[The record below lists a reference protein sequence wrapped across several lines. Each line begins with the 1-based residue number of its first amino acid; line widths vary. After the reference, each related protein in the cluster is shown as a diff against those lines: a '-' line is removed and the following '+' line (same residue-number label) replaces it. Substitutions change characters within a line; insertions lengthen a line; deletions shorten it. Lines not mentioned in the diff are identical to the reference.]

1 MTAENGASVLKE
13 ERERDAD
20 WLTGLLPLLLIS
32 LIYYRLSA
40 AVLEL
45 LAVGGYLMASA
56 LIARLDRRQPQ
67 RLSFAR
73 GAVGGLLLAF
83 CLPAQAP
90 FWLAALGGGVAGVL
104 AVAPEWLGRRFPRV
118 AAYTQVQPSL
128 AAFLLLRCVFPAL
141 AGSGYTLPAQWS
153 GIDTLSSATP
163 LAAFSGT
170 ELHIARWELLL
181 GVQAGAIGET
191 CTVAILLAAVYLL
204 LRRRLRLIAPACMLA
219 TVSLLSLWLW
229 QAPFYALL
237 AGGVALTALLLADR
251 TTMPQAPLDQV
262 LLGVVAGGVTVLIR
276 RCTGWAEGAA
286 VGLVFAQIL
295 RPALPPFYRFCRWA
309 AHGCAAFAAA
319 WREKIAKKKNNS

>member
-1 MTAENGASVLKE
+1 MTAENGASVLTE

-104 AVAPEWLGRRFPRV
+104 AVVPEWLGRRFPRV
-118 AAYTQVQPSL
+118 AAYTQVSP
-128 AAFLLLRCVFPAL
+128 
-141 AGSGYTLPAQWS
+141 
-153 GIDTLSSATP
+153 
-163 LAAFSGT
+163 
-170 ELHIARWELLL
+170 
-181 GVQAGAIGET
+181 
-191 CTVAILLAAVYLL
+191 
-204 LRRRLRLIAPACMLA
+204 IAPACTPSSSSQRA
-219 TVSLLSLWLW
+219 ICSSVPEKAAS
-229 QAPFYALL
+229 
-237 AGGVALTALLLADR
+237 GVAEDR
-251 TTMPQAPLDQV
+251 VSMPLHCAGRVYPLPAR
-262 LLGVVAGGVTVLIR
+262 AGNTHR
-276 RCTGWAEGAA
+276 RSKKAASDGCTC
-286 VGLVFAQIL
+286 V
-295 RPALPPFYRFCRWA
+295 
-309 AHGCAAFAAA
+309 
-319 WREKIAKKKNNS
+319 